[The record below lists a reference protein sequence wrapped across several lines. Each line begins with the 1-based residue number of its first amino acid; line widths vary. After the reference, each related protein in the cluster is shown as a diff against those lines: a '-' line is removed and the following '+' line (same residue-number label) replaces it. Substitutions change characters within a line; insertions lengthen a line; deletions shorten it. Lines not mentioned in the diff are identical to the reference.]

1 MKMIMIGT
9 LLESLVSRAWSK
21 NVFSKNHKSKSTTQT
36 LPGIRAARGAGQSQ
50 SSLSTSYNPY
60 KKIEEKGKET
70 MYNTQNRTRSYE
82 ESFEWEILVT

>member
-1 MKMIMIGT
+1 MF
-9 LLESLVSRAWSK
+9 LAK
-21 NVFSKNHKSKSTTQT
+21 NNKSKSTTQT

-70 MYNTQNRTRSYE
+70 MYNTQKRTRGYE
-82 ESFEWEILVT
+82 ESIEWEILVT